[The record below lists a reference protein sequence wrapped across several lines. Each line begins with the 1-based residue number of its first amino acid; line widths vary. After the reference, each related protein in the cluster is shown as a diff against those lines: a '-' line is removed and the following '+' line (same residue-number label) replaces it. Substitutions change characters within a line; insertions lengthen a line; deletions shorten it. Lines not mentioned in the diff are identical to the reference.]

1 MDGMLK
7 EQLLRDLSNPTE
19 FNNAIKAIADRF
31 GIAAQLD
38 QTVEEAAE
46 LIQAINKYKRATLNG
61 ITPNKEKWAKCR
73 ENMIE
78 ETADLQVM
86 IFQLQ
91 YLLDFDI
98 EDMAFGK
105 VARQLKRIEDENGKP
120 N

>member
-1 MDGMLK
+1 MLNN
-7 EQLLRDLSNPTE
+7 EECRTAFSNGLVT
-19 FNNAIKAIADRF
+19 IADRY
-31 GIAAQLD
+31 GLACQLD

-46 LIQAINKYKRATLNG
+46 LIQAINKYKRATLSG
-61 ITPNKEKWAKCR
+61 NKEKWAKCR

-98 EDMAFGK
+98 EEIAMSK
-105 VARQLKRIEDENGKP
+105 VARQLKRIEDENGK
-120 N
+120 